1 MRLELNSV
9 DQTEE
14 ERLDHKHRMMVFS
27 ALFSAFIAAGAY
39 LIIPIGPVPIVLQN
53 LFVLLAGLLLG
64 SRWGVTSV
72 AVYMVAGIC
81 GLPVFYGGTA
91 GLQHFVGPTG
101 GYLIGFLP
109 AAYIVGLV
117 SERTAARI
125 APQVLAMIGATLVIY
140 SLGVAWLVQS
150 TQMSFSKGLAVGM
163 YPFLIG
169 DALKIGVAV
178 PMARAIRPIL
188 HRI

>member
-81 GLPVFYGGTA
+81 GLPVFLWRYC
-91 GLQHFVGPTG
+91 
-101 GYLIGFLP
+101 
-109 AAYIVGLV
+109 
-117 SERTAARI
+117 RI
-125 APQVLAMIGATLVIY
+125 AAFCRPDWGISDRFFTR
-140 SLGVAWLVQS
+140 SLYCRFGFRKNRS
-150 TQMSFSKGLAVGM
+150 TDCTPGISYDWGNF
-163 YPFLIG
+163 G
-169 DALKIGVAV
+169 DL
-178 PMARAIRPIL
+178 
-188 HRI
+188 